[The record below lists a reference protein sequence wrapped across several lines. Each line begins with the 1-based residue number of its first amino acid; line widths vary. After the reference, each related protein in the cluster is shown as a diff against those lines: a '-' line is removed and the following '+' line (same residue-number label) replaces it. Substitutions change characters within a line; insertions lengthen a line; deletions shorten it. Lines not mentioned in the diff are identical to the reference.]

1 MEAGHEPTATPPT
14 ESPQTSENETVG
26 GESRH
31 DANDVESQELD
42 KTLALSETDL
52 AHSPTPDNATEDRRA
67 VEPPHHPQPQ
77 QQRQQDDGEPCA
89 QDEPDGGSEEL
100 QQPGS
105 STEGD
110 RSDAAENRGRDGGE
124 TDGEPETPAPA
135 AADGTESG
143 ADAAA
148 PEAPEAAPPVASAVA
163 DLADAD
169 EQQQQ
174 QHQPWPEPPAVV
186 EDEGRG
192 AAVAG
197 PQLRTCLRRQATLLA
212 GALRDARLCQEP
224 TPLSVEGIQLQLERF
239 VFNPP
244 EGTPSEHAEARFNFY
259 PPFLTPKAICTYHIF
274 TVTAA
279 IPLSCKANRSGTR
292 ELERFLQTD
301 EFRRLPEW
309 SGAAPTVDDG
319 LGDEVVL
326 RTELNEGVKLV
337 PLEADNSRLQWSKYR
352 AEHVQ
357 FFSYPSLHLPPKIS
371 RLLMETLLQPFSDE
385 DLERRQRRRQAG
397 ESGDEPDEGPA
408 PCLSDEEL
416 LEILRVQRPH
426 ASPQQLR
433 REAQR
438 RRTTVTTALRYCL
451 PLTLME
457 RFFREPSMVKKCQ
470 EALHH
475 TLHQGFVQVV
485 REVAKVNL
493 SNYSTFHGVTYN
505 NPLNNCVAAKLL
517 EGEDRRDFTLDT
529 LYLFLVLTWQTA
541 MGMWQQAIDEGAL
554 EAYRRA
560 LQRAL
565 RAVYAQR
572 SVGAVARLLADL
584 LMDGDRL
591 MIELRKAFPNF
602 IAQSQVANFRHFL
615 MERANIPPFAAPLL
629 PSDMVPLRFCS
640 APQLLWDQVYLLQVA
655 VFLLNHGGYLWEP
668 VSEHPSLQEKLY
680 CPCNLCAPHR
690 MPGDNVALHN
700 EMLAIGTFELRNA
713 DGQSFKL
720 TPELW
725 TNAYLDKFVQDDFFP
740 FVVRQLFP
748 LRRAPALRGERTA
761 CVTPSPEILSL
772 IRQIEHAREEF
783 LLTKGKG
790 GYRDPKTGES
800 LTDERTRR
808 LAQPPDHHHHHHH
821 HHHPPGQHAG
831 QYRQALPAPGTSQR
845 GGTSPPPS
853 SPRPLRI
860 ASGAPLKPPR
870 RRHGPGDVDP
880 EGVCAGRGAGRGA
893 PAPAGDLLGGSGG
906 SGGRGGGGGGAAS
919 RRRRRGGR
927 QSERGVAGQSGH
939 PGERPQQPLLRPPA
953 GGQEDENVAACGSDG
968 VDQSPPASPSAE
980 PPRGQGEPP
989 SPDPRSRAGSDGG
1002 DDAASR

>member
-67 VEPPHHPQPQ
+67 VEPPHHPQP
-77 QQRQQDDGEPCA
+77 
-89 QDEPDGGSEEL
+89 
-100 QQPGS
+100 
-105 STEGD
+105 
-110 RSDAAENRGRDGGE
+110 
-124 TDGEPETPAPA
+124 
-135 AADGTESG
+135 
-143 ADAAA
+143 
-148 PEAPEAAPPVASAVA
+148 
-163 DLADAD
+163 
-169 EQQQQ
+169 QQQ

-740 FVVRQLFP
+740 FVVRHYV
-748 LRRAPALRGERTA
+748 RAEHAERFVGERTA

-808 LAQPPDHHHHHHH
+808 LAQPPDH

-906 SGGRGGGGGGAAS
+906 SGGRGGGGGGAAR

-939 PGERPQQPLLRPPA
+939 PGERPQQPLLHPPA
-953 GGQEDENVAACGSDG
+953 GGQEDENVAACGSGG